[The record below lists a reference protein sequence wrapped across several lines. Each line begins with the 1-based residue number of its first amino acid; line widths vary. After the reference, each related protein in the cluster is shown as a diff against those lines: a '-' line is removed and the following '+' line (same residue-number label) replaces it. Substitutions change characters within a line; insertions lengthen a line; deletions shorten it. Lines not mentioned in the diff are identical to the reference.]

1 MDKKTDKRLDTVAI
15 ADKEYNIRCTIG
27 VLANLQEKFG
37 TLDEFENK
45 MRPKTPVLDEEG
57 MQKKDEAGNPLWE
70 YGTPDLGAITY
81 ALPLMVNEGILVE
94 ADRLGQPAQELDAD
108 YILRNVQESPW
119 LIGNKI
125 ISEFYRAFVSK
136 K

>member
-1 MDKKTDKRLDTVAI
+1 MDKMDMKLDTVAI
-15 ADKEYNIRCTIG
+15 ADKDYNIRCTIG
-27 VLANLQEKFG
+27 VLANLQEKYG

-45 MRPKTPVLDEEG
+45 LRPKTPVLDEEG
-57 MQKKDEAGNPLWE
+57 IQKKDEAGNPLWE
-70 YGTPDLGAITY
+70 FGVPDMGAITY
-81 ALPLMVNEGILVE
+81 ALPLMVNEGILME

-108 YILRNVQESPW
+108 YILRNVQESPL